1 MDCVC
6 YKNFDDKCLV
16 KIFLF
21 KNYSSDNF
29 HDIKILADI
38 DTRIKWAIENG
49 GIERK
54 DLFEYLPPHKFA
66 EIKIRDRDRW
76 IRILSFFDKKSGRF
90 VLLSAYYKPY
100 RYKDGEVKKINKI
113 IEEENL
119 KADLYQKDYLNN
131 KEKRYEKY
139 EL

>member
-6 YKNFDDKCLV
+6 YKNFKNECFV
-16 KIFLF
+16 KTFLF
-21 KNYSSDNF
+21 KNYSKINA

-38 DTRIKWAIENG
+38 NSRVEWVIENNG
-49 GIERK
+49 TEREG
-54 DLFEYLPPHKFA
+54 LFEYLPPYKFA
-66 EIKIRDRDRW
+66 ELKIRDKNNW
-76 IRILSFFDKKSGRF
+76 IRILCFFDKEKNRF

-100 RYKDGEVKKINKI
+100 RYKDGEVKKINKM

-119 KADLYQKDYLNN
+119 KADLYQSDYLNN

-139 EL
+139 